1 MNCQKILIIAT
12 RQIGDTLI
20 TTPLI
25 SAARRIWPTAQIDF
39 FGYDNSLS
47 MLSGNPDIHHAFVG
61 EYSVMFKKRLSPS
74 IHTLI
79 STLRSSY
86 HHTTE

>member
-47 MLSGNPDIHHAFVG
+47 MLSDRKSTRLNSSHTDI
-61 EYSVMFKKRLSPS
+61 SRMPS
-74 IHTLI
+74 
-79 STLRSSY
+79 SA
-86 HHTTE
+86 